1 MHRRYRTSLP
11 ALVRLAL
18 SGCLCAKAVLWTGS
32 LGWLTLLALSLPA
45 AAAGFEER
53 LAAVE
58 AAVDAHLSTTASAPA
73 YPKPWRKILWF
84 RLQGDARPDALVVLR
99 PGRNECGA
107 AALSAR
113 ACQALLLTGQPDGA
127 YRLATEFAL
136 LTHPIALRLDGRG
149 QVTELLYSRDTQT
162 VPSYARYS
170 WSGEAFQRVDGM
182 VDAAQL
188 RELPTLI
195 ADDRNMALLEDQRYA
210 ARNFNNTDAWLAP
223 YRLHYDAVAIARQ
236 VVDSEQASK
245 LALAAV
251 DRLLP
256 VVQEMSRAFPWP
268 QTLEVRLWSCVD
280 WMVPRRFWEVEGQR
294 LGRLGTCIEPA
305 FIVQLTGGDQATV
318 LLTLKQQLAQQFGMA
333 MLMRTAPLS
342 AVQRESLRRAGSL
355 SVFSAAVA
363 GMWMGQATRTHS
375 VDQSAAAIQAL
386 RQVSD
391 LWFERMELKN
401 SHYVSRTPEL
411 RAFDE
416 EVRAMAEA
424 NQCLRRVLK
433 LPASKLL
440 KDDTCSKDAQDAAQA
455 IVSLAQEVGRP

>member
-1 MHRRYRTSLP
+1 MP

-18 SGCLCAKAVLWTGS
+18 GGCLFARSGLWT
-32 LGWLTLLALSLPA
+32 GWLTLLALSLPA
-45 AAAGFEER
+45 AAAGFEQR

-58 AAVDAHLSTTASAPA
+58 AAVDAHLSATTSAPA

-113 ACQALLLTGQPDGA
+113 SCQALLLTGQPDGA
-127 YRLATEFAL
+127 YRVATEFAL

-149 QVTELLYSRDTQT
+149 QVIELLYSRDTQT
-162 VPSYARYS
+162 VPSYARYR
-170 WSGEAFQRVDGM
+170 WGGEEFQRVDGV

-188 RELPTLI
+188 RQLPTLI

-223 YRLHYDAVAIARQ
+223 YRLHYDAVAIARHK
-236 VVDSEQASK
+236 VVDSEQANK
-245 LALAAV
+245 VAQAAV
-251 DRLLP
+251 ERLLP
-256 VVQEMSRAFPWP
+256 MVQEMSKAFPWS
-268 QTLEVRLWSCVD
+268 QTLEVRLWSCTD

-305 FIVQLTGGDQATV
+305 LIVQLMGGDQATV

-391 LWFERMELKN
+391 LWFEQMEFKK

-416 EVRAMAEA
+416 EVRAMAGA
-424 NQCLRRVLK
+424 NQCLRQVLK

-440 KDDTCSKDAQDAAQA
+440 KDDTCSKEAQDNAQA